1 MLYCPMCGTRFKV
14 GNPLCPGCAAP
25 LPVAPP
31 DTRSMDNAA
40 RERSSGLSLAW
51 SEMGR
56 GFGMVLRRPHL
67 LVLPLLLGFI
77 IAGIVQYNRAKMF
90 NAMPGGFF
98 GRGNPG
104 GVGNTVA
111 SWGWMHLTPSVMIT
125 HVSRASQRY
134 TLPIRPIPIM
144 EWVGWQ
150 NPIFQFRPGS
160 MVAALWTLA
169 GIYWLFGLIA
179 LLMNLFLWRMMVTAI
194 YRQRGERRNSRFHL
208 NTGLIIAVLL
218 LSLDAPVS
226 TVMTPILVQQGI
238 QPVFG
243 LFLLVF
249 HCVLST
255 WACALTYAGKD
266 APLART
272 LMREV
277 LLTPAGLFFLFETS
291 FILML
296 AHYMIDL
303 WQAVAL
309 PLMNWDLFSLNFL
322 WGFLIFGLAA
332 FLITGA
338 TQGLFC
344 FMDALSRRP
353 ETSALAAISAE
364 GAAG

>member
-1 MLYCPMCGTRFKV
+1 
-14 GNPLCPGCAAP
+14 
-25 LPVAPP
+25 
-31 DTRSMDNAA
+31 MDNAA

-56 GFGMVLRRPHL
+56 GFGMVLRRPRL
-67 LVLPLLLGFI
+67 LVLPLLLAFI
-77 IAGIVQYNRAKMF
+77 VAGIVQYSRANMF
-90 NAMPGGFF
+90 NGMPGGLFM
-98 GRGNPG
+98 RGNPG
-104 GVGNTVA
+104 GVGTTVA
-111 SWGWMHLTPSVMIT
+111 NWGWTQLTPAIMVNQ
-125 HVSRASQRY
+125 VSRASQRY
-134 TLPIRPIPIM
+134 TLPIRSIPIM
-144 EWVGWQ
+144 ELVGWG

-169 GIYWLFGLIA
+169 GIYWLIGLIA
-179 LLMNLFLWRMMVTAI
+179 LLMNLFLWRMMVTTI
-194 YRQRGERRNSRFHL
+194 YQQRGERRNSKFHL
-208 NTGLIIAVLL
+208 NTGLMIAVLL
-218 LSLDAPVS
+218 LSLVAPVS

-249 HCVLST
+249 HCVLCT
-255 WACALTYAGKD
+255 WACALTYAGQD
-266 APLART
+266 APLARI

-277 LLTPAGLFFLFETS
+277 LLTPAGLFFLFETF

-296 AHYMIDL
+296 AHYMIDI
-303 WQAVAL
+303 WQTIVL
-309 PLMNWDLFSLNFL
+309 PLMNWDLFSLNFI

-338 TQGLFC
+338 TQGIFC

-353 ETSALAAISAE
+353 ETSALAALSAE